1 MRFLNVWEDEA
12 TVSSEL
18 VEKVRPWVHDASNPF
33 ADWYFGDAEIAAEI
47 IGEWM
52 ERPSSEFYIGR
63 GIVMFDDDGEP
74 RGILIGMSGAEVAK
88 CRMAD
93 FTAFCEEIGDE
104 PGADEVI
111 DQVVTASRELF
122 PPIRD
127 DAFYI
132 SRIAV
137 DRNARGRGLGRQLVR
152 YTIELKRKEGF
163 PRVRLDVSADNVGA
177 IRVYNSLGLET
188 ISRAQSK
195 TAPLEYCAMALDVE

>member
-1 MRFLNVWEDEA
+1 MRFLNLQEDEA
-12 TVSSEL
+12 LVSRDL
-18 VEKVRPWVHDASNPF
+18 VEKARPWVHDASNPF
-33 ADWYFGDAEIAAEI
+33 ADWYFGDAEIASEI

-74 RGILIGMSGAEVAK
+74 RGILIGMSGAEAAK

-152 YTIELKRKEGF
+152 HTIELKRKEGF

-188 ISRAQSK
+188 ISRGQSK